1 MADKLTT
8 QEENGEKVFT
18 VELEPGSEVTMQT
31 ADTYVDKNIKVKA
44 KSVDPIT
51 YTGGTGINV
60 DNDNYT
66 ISVDDTVVTVSKLA
80 SGELQAIDLDPTSSH
95 VISQV
100 VTAIDGFIGPAVA
113 LYTTDPETD
122 ALNPTQY
129 GTFGVQT
136 DGLEHPIVGLTA
148 DTEDAK
154 LVLGSYQER
163 PQYYNLT
170 DSNFY
175 DISLVGDIT
184 GTTVDGKWTSLTING
199 TTASIGGGS
208 ESSYGDA
215 EVKTLLSGQTV
226 QSIDLD
232 PSSSHVNA
240 QLVAASDL
248 MMSQSYALY
257 TTDDQ
262 GKFQSNASGGLYVED
277 DTDYKMVA
285 VVAEK
290 ENLNVVLASHNQRP
304 YYIDLSKDEDPHPQE
319 GIALLSDLI
328 TSEGTITVR
337 QAQIISMDP
346 IVFEPTDDQK
356 AIFNDAMK
364 MTLYVDA
371 DDLDGKRYVMQRQY
385 DESGNKV
392 RYTSVTPYIEQRG
405 DIEATLGTTT
415 TSLVYDKATERFQV
429 SQFLQWFVDGTAED
443 GIWKSMTIG
452 NTTAN
457 FPQGGGAGEPDAYI
471 KNASVSGKTLTLT
484 KKDNT
489 TVTFTDTN
497 TEYTQGTGI
506 KITGT
511 EISTDDTVVA
521 TKTDLQDKI
530 NRDEAEETIVSI
542 LTAMHLNRY
551 YTGANVPQSSLGQD
565 GDIYLQE

>member
-18 VELEPGSEVTMQT
+18 VDLEPGSEVIMQT
-31 ADTYVDKNIKVKA
+31 ADTYVDKNIRVKA

-51 YTGGTGINV
+51 YTGGTGIDV

-95 VISQV
+95 VISQAF
-100 VTAIDGFIGPAVA
+100 TATESYLGPTYL
-113 LYTTDPETD
+113 LYTFNKETGQLDPNPHGGMFYETEGLD
-122 ALNPTQY
+122 NSIVAILN
-129 GTFGVQT
+129 
-136 DGLEHPIVGLTA
+136 
-148 DTEDAK
+148 EDSGGQVAIGASK
-154 LVLGSYQER
+154 ER
-163 PQYYNLT
+163 PTYYNT
-170 DSNFY
+170 NSQEFT
-175 DISLVGDIT
+175 DISLVGDVGKLVQNDKGAWEPFTEQIYTKEFAVGQSTNIGYYTSLTTSELMMQDENIIQMFTRYAVPNWDDLPSTEQEQYAQEFGVYFGSENYPLYLIGYGGRPIYADGEDVHELAYTTDFT
-184 GTTVDGKWTSLTING
+184 GTVVDGKWTSLTING
-199 TTASIGGGS
+199 TTASIEGGS

-215 EVKTLLSGQTV
+215 EVKALLSGQTV

-232 PSSSHVNA
+232 LSSSHVNA

-248 MMSQSYALY
+248 MMSQSYVLY
-257 TTDDQ
+257 TTDEQ
-262 GKFQSNASGGLYVED
+262 GKFQSNASGGVYVED

-304 YYIDLSKDEDPHPQE
+304 YYIDLSKDEDPHAQE

-328 TSEGTITVR
+328 AGEGTITVR

-346 IVFEPTDDQK
+346 IVFEPTEDQK

-385 DESGNKV
+385 DESGGKV

-405 DIEATLGTTT
+405 GTEATLGTIT

-429 SQFLQWFVDGTAED
+429 SQFLQGFVDGTAED
-443 GIWKSMTIG
+443 GI
-452 NTTAN
+452 
-457 FPQGGGAGEPDAYI
+457 
-471 KNASVSGKTLTLT
+471 
-484 KKDNT
+484 
-489 TVTFTDTN
+489 
-497 TEYTQGTGI
+497 
-506 KITGT
+506 
-511 EISTDDTVVA
+511 
-521 TKTDLQDKI
+521 
-530 NRDEAEETIVSI
+530 
-542 LTAMHLNRY
+542 
-551 YTGANVPQSSLGQD
+551 
-565 GDIYLQE
+565 